1 MLDCDAGT
9 IVISLRPCG
18 SEEDWGVGCRVHPY
32 TIEGEA
38 GPTDLDFWWMVTQEH
53 SCSPHS
59 ALSPFGFPDLS
70 LSIQQPS
77 PPQRVGSCHPIPSG
91 LQVLAWRSLPASP
104 APPQQGQVGGFQCPF
119 CSLPHKSYGWHPEGK
134 HILHFK
140 ERLSFSEFSSAGGKA
155 VSLRNVTDCDPRRR
169 VTAPSRRECKYM
181 PCLSALL
188 LLALC
193 YLLVK
198 ILSLGVGGW
207 GGRG

>member
-1 MLDCDAGT
+1 MLGCDAGT

-18 SEEDWGVGCRVHPY
+18 SEEDWGVGCRVPPY

-38 GPTDLDFWWMVTQEH
+38 GPINLDFWGTVTREH
-53 SCSPHS
+53 SCSPYS

-134 HILHFK
+134 HILRLK

-155 VSLRNVTDCDPRRR
+155 VSLCNVTLT
-169 VTAPSRRECKYM
+169 VTLAEESLLHPGGNASICLASQ
-181 PCLSALL
+181 PCCSLHCATCLSRS
-188 LLALC
+188 LAW
-193 YLLVK
+193 
-198 ILSLGVGGW
+198 GW
-207 GGRG
+207 GGGRG